1 MIQNIVLITFSFLL
15 IIISILFFIRNKIFI
30 YNKKKWIRRVPI
42 TLTLSMG
49 LFIFIETVYFDHK
62 RDAQIE
68 HFDILKLVATKIDTS
83 IDSKEILQVPVDLFT
98 LKKEDS
104 VNHLIKQ
111 TDSVSNEMATI
122 KNYLSEQNIFS
133 KVSPEIQ
140 DSINTTYRSL
150 KEKQQILKTVDLSHG
165 FVYGGKGSEEYWI
178 QDNFE
183 NRTHP
188 TYKIPKRGDILK
200 CIKPIFIREG
210 AASPAVSKKGWVNQR
225 LKGIL
230 QQDSF
235 ITVKNV
241 IKLPCDYIWI
251 EF

>member
-1 MIQNIVLITFSFLL
+1 MKATIFLFIL
-15 IIISILFFIRNKIFI
+15 SVSIIITAF
-30 YNKKKWIRRVPI
+30 
-42 TLTLSMG
+42 
-49 LFIFIETVYFDHK
+49 K
-62 RDAQIE
+62 RDAFINNDKKSIKYFPVFLIVLFLLSLIVLTIYFNKKRDE
-68 HFDILKLVATKIDTS
+68 EVTRFDLLKLVAIKIDTS
-83 IDSKEILQVPVDLFT
+83 LNSKEVLEIPSDVFT

-104 VNHLIKQ
+104 IRRLIKQ
-111 TDSVSNEMATI
+111 TDSVSNEVGLI
-122 KNYLSEQNIFS
+122 KNYLSAQNIFS

-140 DSINTTYRSL
+140 DSINTTYKSL

-165 FVYGGKGSEEYWI
+165 FVYGGRGTEEYWV

-188 TYKIPKRGDILK
+188 TYKIPKKGDILK

-210 AASPAVSKKGWVNQR
+210 AASPAVGKKGWVNQR

-230 QQDSF
+230 QKDSY
-235 ITVKNV
+235 IKVKN
-241 IKLPCDYIWI
+241 IIPLPCDYIWI